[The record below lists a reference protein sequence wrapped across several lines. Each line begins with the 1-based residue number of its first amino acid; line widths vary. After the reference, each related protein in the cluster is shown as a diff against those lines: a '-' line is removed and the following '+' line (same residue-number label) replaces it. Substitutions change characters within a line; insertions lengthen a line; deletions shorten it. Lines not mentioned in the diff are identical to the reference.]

1 MCICPSTGPLA
12 PVARFSYSK
21 PPGEGGLVCL
31 AARSTSSLEEHL
43 LLLLFSLS
51 LEVNLRFVLVALFLF
66 MFLLWRK
73 HTGERKWLCNKRP
86 AHVLACSL
94 TCRLAKLTFILS
106 LMRETLF
113 GLLSLFQFH
122 KKRNGYWYDTIFS
135 QPTWV
140 SSCYKHNSLTNK
152 RSSWLRKQ
160 RKRFFYSVFYI
171 S

>member
-43 LLLLFSLS
+43 LL
-51 LEVNLRFVLVALFLF
+51 EVNLRFVLVALF
-66 MFLLWRK
+66 MFLLWCK
-73 HTGERKWLCNKRP
+73 HTRKWLCNKIP
-86 AHVLACSL
+86 AHVLACSPDSHVD
-94 TCRLAKLTFILS
+94 CIFILP
-106 LMRETLF
+106 LMRETVL